1 MSALEKAII
10 HSKNIGIDECE
21 VVVVKKNIT
30 TVRITDS
37 EIVEIKQN
45 FDKNYGVRIIHQK
58 KITSIQTTNKENIL
72 DSIENG
78 LKTTLK
84 LKPREFWKGLPEK
97 KEFTQLEG
105 TFDKKLKQ
113 ISGSK
118 ATDIAQNMINS
129 SENKKIDTITGSLNI
144 VYENFELSNSNELNF
159 NNESTYISGII
170 NAESEHST
178 LPVSG
183 IGHACGRTLSKF
195 SPEQIGL
202 DAKNM
207 CIDAINPQKIN
218 SEKYSIIFEPYSV
231 GELLAFV
238 VAANF
243 NFKTFK
249 ERKSCFSNNFKN
261 KISTEE
267 FNLTDDPHIP
277 EGIGTKSIDDEGIKT
292 EKIKLIENGIFK
304 NSFSNLYDSYKE
316 GEKESSGNA
325 IRMGSPMGRSAEP
338 IPISAPHNL
347 TITQGSSS
355 QEDMIKDTK
364 HGLLVGRLWYTYAV
378 NPIKGDF
385 SCTARSG
392 IRIIENGKIK
402 GPGKSVRIVHNLPTL
417 LKNISDIGNDQRR
430 VMQWASLPS
439 ITPSIKVEDI
449 AVNSI

>member
-207 CIDAINPQKIN
+207 CIDSINPQKIN
-218 SEKYSIIFEPYSV
+218 SEKYSIIFDPYSV

-267 FNLTDDPHIP
+267 LNLTDDPHIP

-338 IPISAPHNL
+338 IPIAAPHNL

-392 IRIIENGKIK
+392 IRIIKNGKIV

>member
-1 MSALEKAII
+1 MSALDKAVTY
-10 HSKNIGIDECE
+10 SKKIGIDEFE
-21 VVVVKKNIT
+21 IVVVKKNIT

-37 EIVEIKQN
+37 EITEIKQN
-45 FDKNYGVRIIHQK
+45 FDENFGVRLIHQK
-58 KITSIQTTNKENIL
+58 KITSIQTTNVEKITDL
-72 DSIENG
+72 IDKG
-78 LKTTLK
+78 LKATLK
-84 LKPREFWKGLPEK
+84 LKPREFWKGLPNK
-97 KEFTQLEG
+97 KEHTQLEG

-113 ISGSK
+113 ISGLK

-144 VYENFELSNSNELNF
+144 VYEDFELNNSNGLNF

-178 LPVSG
+178 TPVSG
-183 IGHACGRTLSKF
+183 IGHACGRTLSNF
-195 SPEQIGL
+195 SPEQIGI

-207 CIDAINPQKIN
+207 CINSINPQKIN
-218 SEKYSIIFEPYSV
+218 SDEYTIIFDPYSV

-238 VAANF
+238 IAGNF

-249 ERKSCFSNNFKN
+249 EKKSCFSNNFKN

-267 FNLTDDPHIP
+267 FNLTDNPHIP
-277 EGIGTKSIDDEGIKT
+277 EGIGTKSIDDEGTKT

-304 NSFSNLYDSYKE
+304 NVFSNLYDSYKE
-316 GEKESSGNA
+316 GEEKSSGNA
-325 IRMGSPMGRSAEP
+325 IRMGSPMGRSADP

-347 TITQGSSS
+347 VITAGSSS
-355 QEDMIKDTK
+355 QEDMIRDTK

-392 IRIIENGKIK
+392 IQIIENGEII
-402 GPGKSVRIVHNLPTL
+402 GPGRSVRIVHNLTNL
-417 LKNISDIGNDQRR
+417 LNNISDIGKDQNR

-439 ITPSIKVEDI
+439 ITPSIKVENI
-449 AVNSI
+449 SVNSI

>member
-72 DSIENG
+72 DSIEKG

>member
-1 MSALEKAII
+1 MSALDKAVTY
-10 HSKNIGIDECE
+10 SKKIGIDEFE
-21 VVVVKKNIT
+21 IVVVKKNIT

-37 EIVEIKQN
+37 EITEIKQN
-45 FDKNYGVRIIHQK
+45 FDENFGVRLIHQK
-58 KITSIQTTNKENIL
+58 KITSIQTTNVEKITDL
-72 DSIENG
+72 IDKG
-78 LKTTLK
+78 LKATLK
-84 LKPREFWKGLPEK
+84 LKPREFWKGLPNK
-97 KEFTQLEG
+97 KEHTQLEG

-113 ISGSK
+113 ISGLK

-144 VYENFELSNSNELNF
+144 VYEDFELNNSNGLNF

-178 LPVSG
+178 TPVSG
-183 IGHACGRTLSKF
+183 IGHACGRTLSNF
-195 SPEQIGL
+195 SPEQIGI

-207 CIDAINPQKIN
+207 CINSINPQKIN
-218 SEKYSIIFEPYSV
+218 SDEYTIIFDPYSV

-238 VAANF
+238 IAGNF

-249 ERKSCFSNNFKN
+249 EKKSCFSNNFKN

-267 FNLTDDPHIP
+267 FNLTDNPHIP
-277 EGIGTKSIDDEGIKT
+277 EGIGTKSIDDEGTKT

-304 NSFSNLYDSYKE
+304 NVFSNLYDSYKE
-316 GEKESSGNA
+316 GEEKSSGNA
-325 IRMGSPMGRSAEP
+325 IRMGSPMGRSADP

-347 TITQGSSS
+347 VITAGSSS
-355 QEDMIKDTK
+355 QEEMIRDTK

-392 IRIIENGKIK
+392 IQIIENGEVI
-402 GPGKSVRIVHNLPTL
+402 GPGRSVRIVHNLTNL
-417 LKNISDIGNDQRR
+417 LNNISDIGKDQSR

-439 ITPSIKVEDI
+439 ITPSIKVENI
-449 AVNSI
+449 SVSSI

>member
-1 MSALEKAII
+1 LSALEKAII

-21 VVVVKKNIT
+21 VIVVKKNIT

-144 VYENFELSNSNELNF
+144 VYEDFELSNSNELNF

-249 ERKSCFSNNFKN
+249 ERKSCFSNNLKN
-261 KISTEE
+261 KISTDE

>member
-10 HSKNIGIDECE
+10 HSKNMGIDECE

-84 LKPREFWKGLPEK
+84 LRPREFWKGLPEK

-207 CIDAINPQKIN
+207 CIDSINPQKIN

-261 KISTEE
+261 KIATEE
-267 FNLTDDPHIP
+267 LNLIDDPHIP

-392 IRIIENGKIK
+392 IRIIKNGKIV

>member
-1 MSALEKAII
+1 LSALEKAII

-84 LKPREFWKGLPEK
+84 LRPREFWKGLPEK

-207 CIDAINPQKIN
+207 CIDSINPQKIN
-218 SEKYSIIFEPYSV
+218 SEKYSIIFDPYSV

-249 ERKSCFSNNFKN
+249 EKKSCFSNNFKN

-439 ITPSIKVEDI
+439 ITPSIKVEEI
-449 AVNSI
+449 SVNSI

>member
-30 TVRITDS
+30 TIRITDS

-72 DSIENG
+72 DSIEKG

-84 LKPREFWKGLPEK
+84 LKPRELWKGLPEK

-144 VYENFELSNSNELNF
+144 VYENFELINSNELNF

-207 CIDAINPQKIN
+207 CIDSINPQKIN

-267 FNLTDDPHIP
+267 FNLKDDPHIP

>member
-21 VVVVKKNIT
+21 VIVVKKNIT

-144 VYENFELSNSNELNF
+144 VYEDFELSNSNELNF

-207 CIDAINPQKIN
+207 CIDSINPQKIN

>member
-207 CIDAINPQKIN
+207 CINSINPQKIN

-277 EGIGTKSIDDEGIKT
+277 EGIGTKSIDDEGTKT
-292 EKIKLIENGIFK
+292 EKIKLIENGIFE

>member
-1 MSALEKAII
+1 MSALEKALT
-10 HSKNIGIDECE
+10 HSNNIGIDECE

-277 EGIGTKSIDDEGIKT
+277 EGIGTKSIDDEGTKT
-292 EKIKLIENGIFK
+292 EKIKLIENGIFE

-439 ITPSIKVEDI
+439 ITPSIKVEGI

>member
-72 DSIENG
+72 DSIEKG

-277 EGIGTKSIDDEGIKT
+277 EGIGTKSIDDEGTKT
-292 EKIKLIENGIFK
+292 EKIKLIENGIFE

-439 ITPSIKVEDI
+439 ITPSIKVEGI

>member
-21 VVVVKKNIT
+21 VVIVKKNIT

-207 CIDAINPQKIN
+207 CIDSINPQKIN

>member
-10 HSKNIGIDECE
+10 HSRNIGIDECE
-21 VVVVKKNIT
+21 VVVVEKNIT

-58 KITSIQTTNKENIL
+58 KITSIQTTNTENIL

-144 VYENFELSNSNELNF
+144 VYENFELSNSNELNY

>member
-10 HSKNIGIDECE
+10 YSKSIGIEECE

-30 TVRITDS
+30 TIRITDS
-37 EIVEIKQN
+37 EVTEIKQN
-45 FDKNYGVRIIHQK
+45 FDENYGIRLIHQK
-58 KITSIQTTNKENIL
+58 KIISIQTTNKEKIT
-72 DSIENG
+72 DEITKG

-84 LKPREFWKGLPEK
+84 LKPREFWRGLPSK
-97 KEFTQLEG
+97 KEVIQLEG

-113 ISGSK
+113 ISGSQ

-144 VYENFELSNSNELNF
+144 VHEDFELSNSNGLNF

-170 NAESEHST
+170 NAESEQST
-178 LPVSG
+178 LAVSG

-195 SPEQIGL
+195 YPEQIGFE
-202 DAKNM
+202 AKNM
-207 CIDAINPQKIN
+207 CINSINPQKIN
-218 SEKYSIIFEPYSV
+218 SNVYSIIFDPYSV

-238 VAANF
+238 VASNF

-249 ERKSCFSNNFKN
+249 EKKSCFSNNFKDR
-261 KISTEE
+261 ISVKE
-267 FNLTDDPHIP
+267 FNLTDNPHIP
-277 EGIGTKSIDDEGIKT
+277 EGIGTKIIDDEGTKT
-292 EKIKLIENGIFK
+292 KKINLIQNGIFK
-304 NSFSNLYDSYKE
+304 NMFSNLYDSYKE
-316 GEKESSGNA
+316 GEEKSSGNA

-347 TITQGSSS
+347 VVTPGNSS

-392 IRIIENGKIK
+392 IQIIENGKIV
-402 GPGKSVRIVHNLPTL
+402 GPGKSVRIVHNLPKML
-417 LKNISDIGNDQRR
+417 NNISDIGKDQKR

-439 ITPSIKVEDI
+439 ITPSIKVENI
-449 AVNSI
+449 SVNSI

>member
-1 MSALEKAII
+1 LSALEKAII

-207 CIDAINPQKIN
+207 CIDSINPQKIN
-218 SEKYSIIFEPYSV
+218 SEKYSIIFDPYSV

-338 IPISAPHNL
+338 IPIAAPHNL

-392 IRIIENGKIK
+392 IRIIKNGKIV

>member
-58 KITSIQTTNKENIL
+58 KIISIQTTNEENIL
-72 DSIENG
+72 DSIEKG

-84 LKPREFWKGLPEK
+84 LKSREFWKGLPK
-97 KEFTQLEG
+97 RKEFTQLEG

-144 VYENFELSNSNELNF
+144 VYEDFELSNSNELNF

-207 CIDAINPQKIN
+207 CIDSINPQKIN

-238 VAANF
+238 VASNF

>member
-1 MSALEKAII
+1 MSALEKALT

-45 FDKNYGVRIIHQK
+45 FDENYGIRLIHQK
-58 KITSIQTTNKENIL
+58 KIASIQTTNKEKIT
-72 DSIENG
+72 DSINEG
-78 LKTTLK
+78 LKITLK
-84 LKPREFWKGLPEK
+84 LKSREFWRGLPDK
-97 KEFTQLEG
+97 KEVTGLEG
-105 TFDKKLKQ
+105 TFDQKLKE

-118 ATDIAQNMINS
+118 AADIAQNMINS

-144 VYENFELSNSNELNF
+144 VYEDFELSNSKGLNF
-159 NNESTYISGII
+159 NHKSTYISGII
-170 NAESEHST
+170 NAESEQST

-195 SPEQIGL
+195 SPEQIGC
-202 DAKNM
+202 DAKKM
-207 CIDAINPQKIN
+207 CVESINPQKIN
-218 SEKYSIIFEPYSV
+218 SDKYSIIFDPYSV
-231 GELLAFV
+231 GELLSFV
-238 VAANF
+238 VASNF
-243 NFKTFK
+243 NFKTLSEK
-249 ERKSCFSNNFKN
+249 KSCFSNNFKN
-261 KISTEE
+261 RISVEE
-267 FNLTDDPHIP
+267 FNLIDDPHIP
-277 EGIGTKSIDDEGIKT
+277 EGIGTKAIDDEGVKT
-292 EKIKLIENGIFK
+292 KKTKLVENGIFE
-304 NSFSNLYDSYKE
+304 NIFSNSYDSYKE
-316 GEKESSGNA
+316 GKKESSGNA
-325 IRMGSPMGRSAEP
+325 IRMGSPMGRSADP

-347 TITQGSSS
+347 TVTPGNTS

-417 LKNISDIGNDQRR
+417 LKNISGIGNDQRR
-430 VMQWASLPS
+430 VIQWASLPS
-439 ITPSIKVEDI
+439 ITPSIKVENI
-449 AVNSI
+449 SVNSI